1 MMHFGVPE
9 LNFSL
14 DDYINEKADDLFL
27 DVNDVVVSKGQ
38 GGVLE
43 YRLVQEGELPPE
55 QLTVSTLKKNGY
67 LRVLVK
73 NEK

>member
-1 MMHFGVPE
+1 MQG

-14 DDYINEKADDLFL
+14 DDYTTEKSDDLFL
-27 DVNDVVVSKGQ
+27 AVGDVVVSKVQ

-55 QLTVSTLKKNGY
+55 QLTVKTLKINGY
-67 LRVLVK
+67 VKVLVK